1 MSGRYIGGATAERVS
16 SRNREVAV
24 SQFHARILFPV
35 LVALVALSVGTGLAV
50 AKSSAGSAL
59 PSGTYKIG
67 FVESKTGRLAFYD
80 GPFRQG
86 LQEAIGQINAK
97 GGVGGKLKLQLVSQ
111 DGKSDPAQ
119 GAVVASDLINQN
131 VQFGITPCD
140 ADIGIPGATK
150 FQAAK
155 IPVVMACGSGWTFP
169 AIVGD
174 YSFINVYGTAALG
187 AAQAEYAI
195 KQGWRRAYNLSS
207 TEYFY
212 GKNIGDTFAARY
224 KQLGGRVVG
233 TGYYKFSDTD
243 FRALATQIAARKPQV
258 VTSTIVLPG
267 STTFLKQLRAA
278 GYRGPV
284 LGADS
289 FDGSAMLGAGNA
301 LNNVW
306 FTTHACPTAPG
317 TASFFAAVKKSTGK
331 APDGAIVSTGGDLGR
346 LIEAALLKA
355 GSVDPTKVR
364 DAFSS
369 LKNVQGVSGRIS
381 YAGAPQK
388 GVPRKDVFIIRY
400 VNGKQK
406 CISHFYPTKVNS
418 IK

>member
-1 MSGRYIGGATAERVS
+1 LG
-16 SRNREVAV
+16 
-24 SQFHARILFPV
+24 
-35 LVALVALSVGTGLAV
+35 V
-50 AKSSAGSAL
+50 AKPTAGSAL

-80 GPFRQG
+80 IPFFQG
-86 LQEAIGQINAK
+86 MQVALNEINAK
-97 GGVGGKLKLQLVSQ
+97 GGVGGKLKLQVVTE

-119 GAVVASDLINQN
+119 GAIVASDLINQK

-169 AIVGD
+169 SIVGN
-174 YSFINVYGTAALG
+174 YAFINVYGTAALG
-187 AAQAEYAI
+187 SAQAEFAI
-195 KQGWRRAYNLSS
+195 KQGWKKAFNLSS

-224 KQLGGRVVG
+224 KQLGGNVVG
-233 TGYYKFSDTD
+233 TAYYKFADTD
-243 FRALATQIAARKPQV
+243 FRAIATQIASLKPDV

-278 GYRGPV
+278 GYKGPV

-289 FDGSAMLGAGNA
+289 FDTHAMLGAGSA

-306 FTTHACPTAPG
+306 FTTHACPSAPPTLG
-317 TASFFAAVKKSTGK
+317 FFAKIKKSTGK
-331 APDGAIVSTGGDLGR
+331 APDGAIVATGGDLAL
-346 LIEAALLKA
+346 LIQAALLKA
-355 GSVDPTKVR
+355 GSTDPSAVR
-364 DAFSS
+364 DAFAS
-369 LKNVQGVSGRIS
+369 LKNVQGDSGVIS
-381 YAGAPQK
+381 YAGSAEP
-388 GVPRKDVFIIRY
+388 GVPKKDVFIIKY
-400 VNGKQK
+400 VGGKQQ
-406 CISHFYPTKVNS
+406 CITHFYPKKVVS
-418 IK
+418 LK

>member
-1 MSGRYIGGATAERVS
+1 MSKL
-16 SRNREVAV
+16 
-24 SQFHARILFPV
+24 HARILLPV
-35 LVALVALSVGTGLAV
+35 LAALVALAIGAGLAV
-50 AKSSAGSAL
+50 AKSSGASAL

-80 GPFRQG
+80 VPWYQG
-86 LQEAIGQINAK
+86 LAGAIDQINAK
-97 GGVGGKLKLQLVSQ
+97 GGVGGKLKLQVITE

-131 VQFGITPCD
+131 VQFGISPCD
-140 ADIGIPGATK
+140 ADIGIPAATK
-150 FQAAK
+150 FQAAS

-169 AIVGD
+169 SIVGS
-174 YSFINVYGTAALG
+174 YAFINVYGTAALG
-187 AAQAEYAI
+187 AAQAEFAA
-195 KQGWRRAYNLSS
+195 KQGWKRAYNLSS

-224 KQLGGRVVG
+224 KQLGGKIVG
-233 TGYYKFSDTD
+233 TGYYKFADTD
-243 FRALATQIAARKPQV
+243 FRALATQIVARKPQV

-278 GYRGPV
+278 GYKGPV

-289 FDGSAMLGAGNA
+289 FDTSAMLGAGSA
-301 LNNVW
+301 LKNVW
-306 FTTHACPTAPG
+306 FTTHACPTAPR
-317 TASFFAAVKKSTGK
+317 TASFFAAVKKRTGK
-331 APDGAIVSTGGDLGR
+331 APDGAIVATGGDLAL
-346 LIEAALLKA
+346 LIKAALLKA

-364 DAFSS
+364 DAFAS
-369 LKNVQGVSGRIS
+369 LKNIQGTSGVIS
-381 YAGAPQK
+381 YAGSPEK
-388 GVPRKDVFIIRY
+388 GVPKKDVFIIRY

-406 CISHFYPTKVNS
+406 CLSHFYPAKVNS

>member
-1 MSGRYIGGATAERVS
+1 MSKL
-16 SRNREVAV
+16 
-24 SQFHARILFPV
+24 HARILLPV
-35 LVALVALSVGTGLAV
+35 LAAVVALAIGAGLAV
-50 AKSSAGSAL
+50 AKSTGASAL

-80 GPFRQG
+80 LPFYQG
-86 LQEAIGQINAK
+86 LKVAVDQINAA
-97 GGVGGKLKLQLVSQ
+97 GGVGGKLKLQVITQ

-119 GAVVASDLINQN
+119 GAVVASDLISQK

-150 FQAAK
+150 FQAAS

-169 AIVGD
+169 SIVGS
-174 YSFINVYGTAALG
+174 YAFINVYGTAALG
-187 AAQAEYAI
+187 AAQAEFAA
-195 KQGWRRAYNLSS
+195 KQGWKRAYNLSS

-224 KQLGGRVVG
+224 KQLGGKIVG
-233 TGYYKFSDTD
+233 TGYYKFADTD
-243 FRALATQIAARKPQV
+243 FRALATQIVARKPQV

-278 GYRGPV
+278 GYKGPV

-289 FDGSAMLGAGNA
+289 FDTGAMKGAGSA

-306 FTTHACPTAPG
+306 FTTHACPTAPR
-317 TASFFAAVKKSTGK
+317 TAAFFTAIKKRTGK
-331 APDGAIVSTGGDLGR
+331 APDGAIVATGGDLAL
-346 LIEAALLKA
+346 LIKAALLKA
-355 GSVDPTKVR
+355 GTVDPTKVR
-364 DAFSS
+364 DAFAS
-369 LKNVQGVSGRIS
+369 LKNVQGTSGVIS
-381 YAGAPQK
+381 YAGSPEK
-388 GVPRKDVFIIRY
+388 GVPKKDVFIIRY

-406 CISHFYPTKVNS
+406 CLSHFYPAKVNS

>member
-1 MSGRYIGGATAERVS
+1 MSKL
-16 SRNREVAV
+16 
-24 SQFHARILFPV
+24 HARILLPV
-35 LVALVALSVGTGLAV
+35 LAAVVALAIGAGLAV
-50 AKSSAGSAL
+50 AKSTGASAL

-80 GPFRQG
+80 LPFYQG
-86 LQEAIGQINAK
+86 LKVGIDQINAA
-97 GGVGGKLKLQLVSQ
+97 GGVGGKLKLQVITQ

-119 GAVVASDLINQN
+119 GAVVASDLISQK

-150 FQAAK
+150 FQAAS

-169 AIVGD
+169 SIVGS
-174 YSFINVYGTAALG
+174 YAFINVYGTAALG
-187 AAQAEYAI
+187 AAQAEFAA
-195 KQGWRRAYNLSS
+195 KQGWKRAYNLSS

-224 KQLGGRVVG
+224 KQLGGKIVG
-233 TGYYKFSDTD
+233 TGYYKFADTD
-243 FRALATQIAARKPQV
+243 FRALATQIVARKPQV

-278 GYRGPV
+278 GYKGPV

-289 FDGSAMLGAGNA
+289 FDTGAMKGAGSA

-306 FTTHACPTAPG
+306 FTTHACPTAPR
-317 TASFFAAVKKSTGK
+317 TAAFFTAIKKRTGK
-331 APDGAIVSTGGDLGR
+331 APDGAIVATGGDLAL
-346 LIEAALLKA
+346 LIKAALLKA
-355 GSVDPTKVR
+355 GTVDPTKVR
-364 DAFSS
+364 DAFAS
-369 LKNVQGVSGRIS
+369 LKNVQGTSGVIS
-381 YAGAPQK
+381 YAGSPEK
-388 GVPRKDVFIIRY
+388 GVPKKDVFIIRY

-406 CISHFYPTKVNS
+406 CLSHFYPAKVNS

>member
-1 MSGRYIGGATAERVS
+1 MSKL
-16 SRNREVAV
+16 
-24 SQFHARILFPV
+24 HARILLPV
-35 LVALVALSVGTGLAV
+35 LAAVVALAIGAGLAV
-50 AKSSAGSAL
+50 AKSTGASAL

-80 GPFRQG
+80 LPFYQG
-86 LQEAIGQINAK
+86 LKVAVDQINAA
-97 GGVGGKLKLQLVSQ
+97 GGVGGKLKLQVITQ

-150 FQAAK
+150 FQAAS

-169 AIVGD
+169 SIVGS
-174 YSFINVYGTAALG
+174 YAFINVYGTAALG
-187 AAQAEYAI
+187 AAQAEFAA
-195 KQGWRRAYNLSS
+195 KQGWKRAYNLSS

-224 KQLGGRVVG
+224 KQLGGKIVG
-233 TGYYKFSDTD
+233 TGYYKFADTD
-243 FRALATQIAARKPQV
+243 FRALATQIVAKKPQV

-278 GYRGPV
+278 GYKGPV

-289 FDGSAMLGAGNA
+289 FDTGAMKGAGSA

-306 FTTHACPTAPG
+306 FTTHACPTAPR
-317 TASFFAAVKKSTGK
+317 TAAFFTAIKKRTGK
-331 APDGAIVSTGGDLGR
+331 APDGAIVATGGDLAL
-346 LIEAALLKA
+346 LIKAALLKA
-355 GSVDPTKVR
+355 GTVDPTKVR
-364 DAFSS
+364 DAFAS
-369 LKNVQGVSGRIS
+369 LKNVQGTSGVIS
-381 YAGAPQK
+381 YAGSPEK
-388 GVPRKDVFIIRY
+388 GVPKKDVFIIRY
-400 VNGKQK
+400 VNGRQK
-406 CISHFYPTKVNS
+406 CLSHFYPAKVNS